1 MKLYNVAMKKT
12 TEKFNKGE
20 IVIYQPKTGGPR
32 FEVAL
37 EKETVWLTQ
46 AQIALLFGTQRPAIT
61 KHLMNIFKSGELRSK
76 SVSSILEHT
85 AADGK
90 VYQTQFYNLDVIIS
104 IGYRVNSK
112 QATKF
117 RIWATKVLKD
127 HILKGY
133 TLNQKRLQEKGLA
146 EFEQAVAMIKN
157 ALETKKLKGTEAKG
171 LLEVITKYAQSWLLL
186 QKYDED
192 QLALPVK
199 QAKPKYQLD
208 YNQAIEAISDLRGN
222 LLVKKQAADLFGR
235 ERGDTLVGIIGNLY
249 QSFGGKDLYPSIEAK
264 AAHLLYFII
273 KDHPFADGN
282 KRIGSFLFIVFL
294 SKNNYLLDKKGERK
308 FNDNALVALALLIA
322 ESEPKQKEVLIRL
335 VMNFLTS

>member
-1 MKLYNVAMKKT
+1 MKKT

-20 IVIYQPKTGGPR
+20 IIIYQPKTGGPR
-32 FEVAL
+32 FEVVL
-37 EKETVWLTQ
+37 EKETVWLNQ
-46 AQIALLFGTQRPAIT
+46 AQIAKLFDIDRTVIT
-61 KHLMNIFKSGELRSK
+61 KHIKNIFEEKELNSK
-76 SVSSILEHT
+76 SVSAKSAHT

-90 VYQTQFYNLDVIIS
+90 IYKTQFYNLDLIIS
-104 IGYRVNSK
+104 VGYRVSSGR
-112 QATKF
+112 ATKF
-117 RIWATKVLKD
+117 RIWATKILKD
-127 HILKGY
+127 HIFKGY

-146 EFEQAVAMIKN
+146 EFEQAVALVKN
-157 ALETKKLKGTEAKG
+157 ALETKKLKGAEAKG

-186 QKYDED
+186 QKYDEE
-192 QLALPVK
+192 QLVLPVK

-208 YNQAIEAISDLRGN
+208 YNQSVEAIFSLKAN
-222 LLVKKQAADLFGR
+222 LLAKKQAADLFGR
-235 ERGDTLVGIIGNLY
+235 ERGETLAGIIGNLY
-249 QSFGGKDLYPSIEAK
+249 QSFGGKALYPSIEAK

-322 ESEPKQKEVLIRL
+322 ESDPKQKEVLIRL
-335 VMNFLTS
+335 IMNFLTS

>member
-1 MKLYNVAMKKT
+1 MKNIK
-12 TEKFNKGE
+12 EQFNKGE
-20 IVIYQPKTGGPR
+20 IIIYQPKSGGPR

-46 AQIALLFGTQRPAIT
+46 AQIAKLFDIDRTVIT
-61 KHLMNIFKSGELRSK
+61 KHISNIFKEKELNSK
-76 SVSSILEHT
+76 AVSAKIAHT

-90 VYQTQFYNLDVIIS
+90 IYKTQFYNLDLIIS
-104 IGYRVNSK
+104 VGYRVSSSR
-112 QATKF
+112 ATKF
-117 RIWATKVLKD
+117 RIWATKILKD

-146 EFEQAVAMIKN
+146 EFEQAVALVKS
-157 ALETKKLKGTEAKG
+157 ALETKKLKGAEAKG

-186 QKYDED
+186 QKYDEE
-192 QLALPVK
+192 QLILPVK

-208 YNQAIEAISDLRGN
+208 YNQAIEAISNLKIN
-222 LLVKKQAADLFGR
+222 LLTKKQATDLFGK
-235 ERGDTLVGIIGNLY
+235 ERGETLAGIIGNIY
-249 QSFGGKDLYPSIEAK
+249 QSFGGKALYPSIEAK

-294 SKNNYLLDKKGERK
+294 SRNNYLLDKKGERK

-322 ESEPKQKEVLIRL
+322 ESDPKQKEVLIRL
-335 VMNFLTS
+335 VMNFLIK